1 MPFSPAMLSQLY
13 ASCYTALYYTHN
25 HMHLLYFL
33 TIFSVFHFKHTLIN
47 FIRVNLGL
55 LCHVRQLSSK
65 FINLPELMSE
75 LGGIQE
81 RSKVKAVVVGTV

>member
-1 MPFSPAMLSQLY
+1 
-13 ASCYTALYYTHN
+13 
-25 HMHLLYFL
+25 MHLLYFL
-33 TIFSVFHFKHTLIN
+33 TIFSVFHLKHTLIN
-47 FIRVNLGL
+47 FIRVNLVL

-65 FINLPELMSE
+65 FINLSELMSE